1 MDLINLTAFCTS
13 ISSNAVSI
21 TAVANKLASALQR
34 DDHNALQLNLMAA
47 SLGQLHRS
55 MEQLEQ
61 ALNAAPVIS
70 RQLHDQLFNSLS
82 ACAGRMNDVHTD
94 VMYLHPSDLSSLNGS
109 FLTAY
114 AGFTMIHAQTFAFLT
129 NVLSQHEQAKQ
140 EQSLDSTAV
149 RDLIKQAETTSQL
162 IDNLKI
168 LQPNADSM
176 KSTPLSEKRQP
187 PVTSNNDAPPP
198 YMSSAP
204 SPTSPA
210 VAQSPERPKGSSF
223 FRALTSA
230 LRSKPDPLVSALCQA
245 IVQGNEQQIS
255 GLISQGANIN
265 GSNEDGRTPLRCA
278 IKSDQAG
285 AARLLLSA
293 GVNTSSK
300 GWSELPPLFQAAS
313 AGSLKVAQVLLE
325 FGADVHSKA
334 VSGQSHLVDV
344 VNKGNATGV
353 GFLLAS
359 GAAADTKDITGQQ
372 IIVMAAKKG
381 SVELVRVLIDNG
393 AEINATDIIGNTVL
407 VTAIEK
413 GDMNMLELLL
423 DKGADTEARTNLG
436 MTVLGYAIEK
446 RKFDIAKRLLVGG
459 ANPGTTIH
467 SQPIIIKILRDGL
480 LKTGDKMEVIRLL
493 LDNGVDP
500 DTADAIW
507 GLPAICHA
515 VELSKAP
522 VVEEM
527 LRRGA
532 KTKVR
537 MLAGQ
542 TLLTYSI
549 DVNRRKHI
557 KALIDYGVDVNEV
570 DGLNR
575 TPLMLS
581 LLRLDYNLAKM
592 FVDHGADPTAKAN
605 EEAVKFIKAIKRNDF
620 LELFRTA
627 GSEGSAASET
637 ARPERTVPNVPDY
650 TAEMPASET
659 FPSEVPGSEMFASEV
674 PASEVPP
681 PSYELAAGKR

>member
-1 MDLINLTAFCTS
+1 
-13 ISSNAVSI
+13 
-21 TAVANKLASALQR
+21 
-34 DDHNALQLNLMAA
+34 
-47 SLGQLHRS
+47 
-55 MEQLEQ
+55 
-61 ALNAAPVIS
+61 
-70 RQLHDQLFNSLS
+70 
-82 ACAGRMNDVHTD
+82 
-94 VMYLHPSDLSSLNGS
+94 
-109 FLTAY
+109 
-114 AGFTMIHAQTFAFLT
+114 
-129 NVLSQHEQAKQ
+129 
-140 EQSLDSTAV
+140 
-149 RDLIKQAETTSQL
+149 
-162 IDNLKI
+162 
-168 LQPNADSM
+168 M
-176 KSTPLSEKRQP
+176 KSAPLSEKRQP

-198 YMSSAP
+198 YMSSAT
-204 SPTSPA
+204 SPTSPTSPT
-210 VAQSPERPKGSSF
+210 VVHSPERPKGSSF

-245 IVQGNEQQIS
+245 VVQGNEQQIS
-255 GLISQGANIN
+255 GLISQGANIK

-278 IKSDQAG
+278 IKSDQAA

-293 GVNTSSK
+293 GVDTSSK

-313 AGSLKVAQVLLE
+313 AGSLNVAQVLLE

-344 VNKGNATGV
+344 VNKGSAAGV

-381 SVELVRVLIDNG
+381 SVELMRVLIDNG
-393 AEINATDIIGNTVL
+393 ADINATDIIGNPVL
-407 VTAIEK
+407 ATAVEK

-423 DKGADTEARTNLG
+423 DKGANTEARTNLG
-436 MTVLGYAIEK
+436 TTVLGYAIEK
-446 RKFDIAKRLLVGG
+446 RKFDVAKRLLVGG

-467 SQPIIIKILRDGL
+467 SQPIIIKILRDVV
-480 LKTGDKMEVIRLL
+480 LKTGEKVEVIRLL

-557 KALIDYGVDVNEV
+557 KALLDYGVDVNEV

-605 EEAVKFIKAIKRNDF
+605 GEAVKFIKAIKRNDF

-627 GSEGSAASET
+627 GSAASET
-637 ARPERTVPNVPDY
+637 VRPERNVPDVPDY

-659 FPSEVPGSEMFASEV
+659 FPSEVPGSERFASEV

-681 PSYELAAGKR
+681 PSYELAAGKS